1 MNSEVKKREK
11 TEDYTVMVEKDG
23 ILSGIA
29 RLLNIGGYR
38 QETRTRNISYA
49 ATQDAIEQV
58 LKMTNEIKKIINNTC
73 KNIFDIND
81 FCQNITNKILEVFKE
96 SVFSADFD
104 NNAII
109 LPLKKVLRSLSISS
123 VRLDKDYTN
132 IIIESVSDKEE
143 TSVETMRKAMRKTT
157 LDIIK
162 DIEKIVDSQSSE
174 ITAKLDE
181 QANNLIKD
189 ISSSIES
196 DAEERKKELENK
208 KEYEELYKQA
218 VLGIE
223 EIKNNI

>member
-1 MNSEVKKREK
+1 
-11 TEDYTVMVEKDG
+11 
-23 ILSGIA
+23 
-29 RLLNIGGYR
+29 
-38 QETRTRNISYA
+38 
-49 ATQDAIEQV
+49 
-58 LKMTNEIKKIINNTC
+58 MTNEIKKIINNTC

-81 FCQNITNKILEVFKE
+81 FCQNIANKILEVFEE
-96 SVFSADFD
+96 SLSDVDFD
-104 NNAII
+104 YNAII

-123 VRLDKDYTN
+123 VKLDKDYTN

-174 ITAKLDE
+174 ITEKLDE

-223 EIKNNI
+223 EIRDNI